1 MQMAESSEASREAK
15 KLHSGAVKAAHS
27 HRLQGCVSGE
37 ALLEGN
43 LRNESPC
50 TLACWGSRPTC
61 MCADYVKSVCIFS
74 EKDIH
79 SFLSGL

>member
-1 MQMAESSEASREAK
+1 MHMAESSEASREAK
-15 KLHSGAVKAAHS
+15 KLHSGPVKAAHS

-37 ALLEGN
+37 TLLERN
-43 LRNESPC
+43 LRNEPPC

-61 MCADYVKSVCIFS
+61 MRADEEKSACVFS

-79 SFLSGL
+79 SILSGL